1 MFLTVASWDNLR
13 IAVVLQDFYIPVCY
27 QTQVISGTTNDV
39 CFFFVSIYAA
49 SQHLDLQ
56 WISWHLM

>member
-27 QTQVISGTTNDV
+27 QTQVQAQQMICAFFLLVSMLPLNISIFNG
-39 CFFFVSIYAA
+39 
-49 SQHLDLQ
+49 
-56 WISWHLM
+56 